1 MKMNKGDKFF
11 ATWTPDFI
19 NGEENMRSQSISRRA
34 TWDAK
39 SKIAINKK
47 TGKPYMTFWDRDRER
62 YTTAN
67 SEIVS
72 ITFNIFQKGTYEKSE
87 K

>member
-47 TGKPYMTFWDRDRER
+47 TGKKYMTFWDRDRER

-72 ITFNIFQKGTYEKSE
+72 ITYNIFQKGIYEKS
-87 K
+87 KK

>member
-1 MKMNKGDKFF
+1 MNKGDKFF

-39 SKIAINKK
+39 SKIAIKTLCRYKAFLIIPHNK
-47 TGKPYMTFWDRDRER
+47 
-62 YTTAN
+62 
-67 SEIVS
+67 
-72 ITFNIFQKGTYEKSE
+72 
-87 K
+87 